1 MHWPFSQLG
10 FLQAPSVV
18 CRGPSE
24 AINYDYL
31 LTILYRRSL
40 DGCLVA
46 QKVLGVNGDAN
57 AFSHFLSLFEGVAQ
71 VLSLGQDAEVSYRII
86 RKHRLSTTVPGA
98 KYPSCWHDLCDIRR
112 EAKIHIKIWDR
123 QAVTS
128 EVSSH
133 K

>member
-1 MHWPFSQLG
+1 MHSPFRQLG

-24 AINYDYL
+24 AINDDYL

-57 AFSHFLSLFEGVAQ
+57 AFSHFLPLFKGVAQ

-86 RKHRLSTTVPGA
+86 RKHRPSTRCLEPNMRHAGM
-98 KYPSCWHDLCDIRR
+98 
-112 EAKIHIKIWDR
+112 
-123 QAVTS
+123 TS
-128 EVSSH
+128 ATSDARAGFI
-133 K
+133 